1 MPLVVTENW
10 SGRKLS
16 LRPPWTASRTFV
28 VTGTTDEG
36 TALAAVDATDS
47 TVKIPQLNDVHPYSS
62 RLLCTGPAVSER
74 KGIDYWVIQADYA
87 IPDAGQFPSIS
98 GDDPLAQEMT
108 VSWEPVE
115 ISEPVDTDLDGRP
128 ILNSAGKPF
137 KSNPSRP
144 LTYLRFKVE
153 RNEPYFDIM
162 KFKTYANSVNEAAVT
177 ISGVTFAAQHLRCSL
192 IIPSAPYL
200 ADSASFVKMAYIF
213 EAVPEGLLGD
223 YPFQHRIADEGDEGC
238 FLNPDTSKLEYAK
251 FTNSRKDE
259 LTNVRLNGSG
269 IPLSTVYQDISVGG
283 GYTPQSPYKAV
294 SPYKKDVTSD
304 QVVWLYYKKTRVVDF
319 SPLFPA

>member
-1 MPLVVTENW
+1 MAIVVTENW

-36 TALAAVDATDS
+36 EALAAVDATDS
-47 TVKIPQLNDVHPYSS
+47 SVKIPQLNDVHPYSS

-87 IPDAGQFPSIS
+87 IPQAGQFPPIS

-115 ISEPVDTDLDGRP
+115 ISEPVDTDLDGLP
-128 ILNSAGKPF
+128 ILNSAGFPF

-144 LTYLRFKVE
+144 ITYLRFKVE
-153 RNEPYFDIM
+153 RNEPYFDIG
-162 KFKTYANSVNEAAVT
+162 KFTTYANSVNESAVT

-200 ADSASFVKMAYIF
+200 AESASFVKMAYIF
-213 EAVPEGLLGD
+213 EAVPYLLLGE
-223 YPFQHRIADEGDEGC
+223 YPFQHRLADIGDDGWY
-238 FLNPDTSKLEYAK
+238 LDGSTKRSKK
-251 FTNSRKDE
+251 FSNGKGETVSD
-259 LTNVRLNGSG
+259 VRLDGTG
-269 IPLSTVYQDISVGG
+269 LPLVTPFPDVKVGDNNADPV
-283 GYTPQSPYKAV
+283 TPPQGVDKYDLDVSSDAV
-294 SPYKKDVTSD
+294 T
-304 QVVWLYYKKTRVVDF
+304 WLYYKRVKVVDF
-319 SPLFPA
+319 SPLFPD